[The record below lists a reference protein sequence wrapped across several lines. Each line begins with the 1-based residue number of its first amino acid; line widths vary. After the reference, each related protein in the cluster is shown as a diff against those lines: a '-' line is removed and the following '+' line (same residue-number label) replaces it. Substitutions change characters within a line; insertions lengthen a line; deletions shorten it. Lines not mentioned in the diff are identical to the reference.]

1 MSSPAPT
8 FDLSLFAA
16 LAPELAP
23 ILHWH
28 EQLGST
34 NDEAANHARAG
45 APAGTVVGAERQ
57 SHGRGRRG
65 SPWHLAAGD
74 GLAFSLL
81 LRPDF
86 PRQLWPRLALAAGLA
101 VCHVV
106 ERAGLA
112 GAIKW
117 PNDVL
122 VGGRKIAGILVEA
135 DADFVVLGIG
145 INVNGVDFPDALQNT
160 ATSLQQQSGHRL
172 DREWVLAETLR
183 AVLLRAA
190 ECGTD
195 FPSVV
200 NAVRS
205 RCALTGNTI
214 RYTAAGQR
222 HHGLAVG
229 LGDAGELLV
238 RENGLLVRCVQA
250 DEVRLGS

>member
-1 MSSPAPT
+1 MSTAATP
-8 FDLSLFAA
+8 FDRSLFAA
-16 LAPELAP
+16 LAPELAGG
-23 ILHWH
+23 LLWL
-28 EQLGST
+28 EETAST
-34 NDEAANHARAG
+34 NDEAAKLGRQG
-45 APAGTVVGAERQ
+45 APEGTMVGAERQ

-65 SPWHLAAGD
+65 APWHLGPGD

-86 PRQLWPRLALAAGLA
+86 ARPLWPRLALAAGLA
-101 VCHVV
+101 VCQVV

-135 DADFVVLGIG
+135 AANFVVVGIG
-145 INVNGVDFPDALQNT
+145 INVNGLDFPDELSAI
-160 ATSLQQQSGHRL
+160 ATSIEQQSGRRW

-183 AVLLRAA
+183 GVLLGAA
-190 ECGTD
+190 DCGAE
-195 FPSVV
+195 FPAVI

-205 RCALTGNTI
+205 RCALTGNQI
-214 RYTAAGQR
+214 RYTAGGQT
-222 HHGLAVG
+222 HSGQAVG

-250 DEVRLGS
+250 DEVRLVG